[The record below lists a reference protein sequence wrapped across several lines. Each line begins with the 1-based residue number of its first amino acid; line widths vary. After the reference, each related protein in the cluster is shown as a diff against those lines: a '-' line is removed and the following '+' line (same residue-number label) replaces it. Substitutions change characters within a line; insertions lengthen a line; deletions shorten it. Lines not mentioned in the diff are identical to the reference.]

1 MPAEDKT
8 FSDAPSRDALAAALD
23 FYRHVGV
30 DIALGESPRDFF
42 SESQVAKQ
50 RAASGRASAEQSTPQ
65 ARAAPDLRRA
75 EAGAAPDAPRQTPPF
90 RELPPR
96 RPLPPPMPEAARP
109 LNPALAADA
118 AAVAASAAQS
128 AAAARDLDELRA
140 ALEAFEGCALKTTA
154 TQLVFEDGAREARV
168 HLVGEA
174 PGADEDREGRP
185 FVGRAGQLLDKMLA
199 SIGLDR
205 TQVYISNVVPWR
217 PPGNRTPSPLEVA
230 ACLPFTRRQIEL
242 VGADYVICLGAPSM
256 QALLEIKDGILKT
269 RGRWMAFAG
278 GTKTVPAM
286 AMLHP
291 AYLLRQP
298 LQKRLAWR
306 DLRALRRA
314 LDGETPDIGSGA

>member
-1 MPAEDKT
+1 MP
-8 FSDAPSRDALAAALD
+8 APSRDTLAAALD

-30 DIALGESPRDFF
+30 DIAVGEAPRNFF
-42 SESQVAKQ
+42 EESE
-50 RAASGRASAEQSTPQ
+50 AAATRRTDGRPAAVERSEAYSRT
-65 ARAAPDLRRA
+65 APDPSHEG
-75 EAGAAPDAPRQTPPF
+75 EAARPTSEAPRQPSPHL
-90 RELPPR
+90 REPPR
-96 RPLPPPMPEAARP
+96 RSAPPPLPEASRP

-118 AAVAASAAQS
+118 AAVAASAAES
-128 AAAARDLDELRA
+128 AARAQDLDQLRA
-140 ALEAFEGCALKTTA
+140 ALDAFQGCALKTTA
-154 TQLVFEDGAREARV
+154 TQLVFEDGARDARV

-174 PGADEDREGRP
+174 PGADEDREGQP

-205 TQVYISNVVPWR
+205 SQVYISNVVPWR

-242 VGADYVICLGAPSM
+242 VGADFVVCLGAPSM

-269 RGRWMAFAG
+269 RGRWMAYRRG
-278 GTKTVPAM
+278 GSSIPAM

-314 LDGETPDIGSGA
+314 LDGEAPDFTSTA

>member
-1 MPAEDKT
+1 MPAP
-8 FSDAPSRDALAAALD
+8 DAPSPDAVAAALD

-30 DIALGESPRDFF
+30 DMAVGETPRDYFA
-42 SESQVAKQ
+42 ESQAAAR
-50 RAASGRASAEQSTPQ
+50 RAD
-65 ARAAPDLRRA
+65 ARAAPAERSELQPRRFAAVPAHDA
-75 EAGAAPDAPRQTPPF
+75 EASARKKAASFQQETQSRPRPAPP
-90 RELPPR
+90 
-96 RPLPPPMPEAARP
+96 PLPEASRP

-118 AAVAASAAQS
+118 AAVAASAAQG
-128 AAAARDLDELRA
+128 AAAARNLDELRA
-140 ALEAFEGCALKTTA
+140 ALDAFEGCALKTTA
-154 TQLVFEDGAREARV
+154 TRLVFEDGARGARV

-174 PGADEDREGRP
+174 PGAEEDREGRP

-205 TQVYISNVVPWR
+205 SQVYISNVIPWR

-242 VGADYVICLGAPSM
+242 VGADFLICLGAPSM

-269 RGRWMAFAG
+269 RGRWTTYAAG
-278 GTKTVPAM
+278 GRGVPAM

-314 LDGETPDIGSGA
+314 LDGGTPQFENSA